1 MSRSDPEDAA
11 LRWQAFLIDGF
22 DDWLPAA
29 TITAAQYPKANAR
42 QILRGMISDFY
53 YPDGVEQT
61 DDQIEAWMHSYALN
75 TNAIVRDPKTGEV
88 LGRMRDLQKD
98 KDGNKRQAKVPPPVV
113 DKVRA
118 RKLSKRKAKEQN
130 KA

>member
-1 MSRSDPEDAA
+1 MRRSDPEDSA

-29 TITAAQYPKANAR
+29 TATAAQYPKANAR

-53 YPDGVEQT
+53 YPDGIEQT
-61 DDQIEAWMHSYALN
+61 TDQIEAWMESYAVN

-88 LGRMRDLQKD
+88 LGRMRDLQKE
-98 KDGNKRQAKVPPPVV
+98 KAGNKRQAKAPPPPV

-118 RKLSKRKAKEQN
+118 RKMAQRKAKDQK